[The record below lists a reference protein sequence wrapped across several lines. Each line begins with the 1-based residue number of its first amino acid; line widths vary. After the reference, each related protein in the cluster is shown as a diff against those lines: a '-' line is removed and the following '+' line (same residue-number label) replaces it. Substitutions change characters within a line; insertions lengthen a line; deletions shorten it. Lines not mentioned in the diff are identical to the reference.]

1 MKKPSIGLII
11 FGVIFILIGLSSLKG
26 ALTYFACKAVAPHI
40 HNAVITKIIEA
51 EDLIKTKKDGGKNV
65 QRPEAKTQLQQIKN
79 EMKDYKEKYI
89 KGNLIPVPM
98 MIFAAVSLFTAAIF
112 MYTGI
117 SILQLKPFTRKLISM
132 SFLAGLVCS
141 FAFLWGAGSS
151 TYFITKFTDRFA
163 EIFAMINGNIFPK
176 RTGIMAVVN
185 LMLSEPIQT
194 IIVTFYIVYLAFMS
208 ITSIFFARPKIKELF
223 K

>member
-1 MKKPSIGLII
+1 MKKLSIGVII
-11 FGVIFILIGLSSLKG
+11 LGVIFILMGLSSLKG

-40 HNAVITKIIEA
+40 HKSVITKIIEA
-51 EDLIKTKKDGGKNV
+51 EVLIEKTKGSGKNEKIL
-65 QRPEAKTQLQQIKN
+65 RAKTQLQQIKN
-79 EMKDYKEKYI
+79 EMKNYKERYI
-89 KGNLIPVPM
+89 KGNLIPFPM
-98 MIFAAVSLFTAAIF
+98 MIFVAASLFTAAIF

-141 FAFLWGAGSS
+141 FVFLWGAGSS
-151 TYFITKFTDRFA
+151 VYFITNLTDRFA
-163 EIFAMINGNIFPK
+163 EIFAMINGNIHPK
-176 RTGIMAVVN
+176 KEGISAVIR
-185 LMLSEPIQT
+185 LFLSEPT
-194 IIVTFYIVYLAFMS
+194 SRIIVMFYTMYLAFMS